1 MSSFA
6 ERARLRAEARAAA
19 AAAAAAAAPHR
30 RGVRFIGNAT
40 GNLNVVPSP
49 TRKASPHHR
58 NRGATRRTLKTTARV
73 SPRGSP
79 PQRPGKGALAF
90 RRAAVRHER
99 ATRRLTKKRSPRRKS
114 RKQHHKGRKA
124 TRKHKRRH
132 HR

>member
-6 ERARLRAEARAAA
+6 ERVRLRAEARAAA
-19 AAAAAAAAPHR
+19 AAVPAVPLR

-40 GNLNVVPSP
+40 GNTNIAHSP

-58 NRGATRRTLKTTARV
+58 NRGETRRVLRATARV
-73 SPRGSP
+73 SPTGSP
-79 PQRPGKGALAF
+79 PQRPGRGALAF

-99 ATRRLTKKRSPRRKS
+99 AAGKTRKHRKS
-114 RKQHHKGRKA
+114 HKRHHKGRKH
-124 TRKHKRRH
+124 TRKH